1 MNPMSAITPAEITRV
16 HDIIRPYIRET
27 PVLHAN
33 GRDIGLAPFPLTL
46 KLELLQH
53 AGSFKTRGAF
63 ANLLTREVPPAG
75 VVAASG
81 GNHGTA
87 VAYAA
92 MQRGVRAKI
101 FVPLVSSPVKVAR
114 IRDYGA
120 DVVVGGERYADAL
133 AASQQWAAQSHAMP
147 VHAFD
152 QTETL
157 LGAGSLGEEL
167 SEQVPGATTV
177 LTAVGG
183 GGLIGGVASW
193 YQRRA
198 RVMGVEPVGAPTLT
212 EALKAGRP
220 VDAPAGSVA
229 VDSLAPRQVGELM
242 FPIAQ
247 QLIERVILVEDADII
262 RAQDTLWNMFR
273 LVVEPGGAAAFSAL
287 VSGRYTPEPD
297 EHVVVVLS
305 GGNTQR

>member
-1 MNPMSAITPAEITRV
+1 MSAVTPAEITRV
-16 HDIIRPYIRET
+16 HDIIRPYIRLT

-33 GRDIGLAPFPLTL
+33 GSDVGLAPFPLTL

-63 ANLLTREVPPAG
+63 SNLLTREVPPAG

-81 GNHGTA
+81 GNHGAA

-92 MQRGVRAKI
+92 MQRRVPAKI
-101 FVPLVSSPVKVAR
+101 FVPQVSSPVKVAR

-133 AASQQWAAQSHAMP
+133 AASEEWAVQSQALP

-152 QTETL
+152 QIETL
-157 LGAGSLGEEL
+157 LGAGSVGAEL
-167 SEQVPGATTV
+167 TVQVPGATTV
-177 LTAVGG
+177 LAAVGG
-183 GGLIGGVASW
+183 GGLIGGVAAW
-193 YQRRA
+193 YHRRS
-198 RVMGVEPVGAPTLT
+198 RVIGVEPVGAPTLT
-212 EALKAGRP
+212 DALKAGRP

-229 VDSLAPRQVGELM
+229 VDSLAPRRVGELM

-247 QLIERVILVEDADII
+247 TLVDQVILVEDADIT
-262 RAQDTLWNMFR
+262 RAQDILWNTFR
-273 LVVEPGGAAAFSAL
+273 LVVEPGGAAAFSAI
-287 VSGRYTPEPD
+287 VSGRYTPAKD